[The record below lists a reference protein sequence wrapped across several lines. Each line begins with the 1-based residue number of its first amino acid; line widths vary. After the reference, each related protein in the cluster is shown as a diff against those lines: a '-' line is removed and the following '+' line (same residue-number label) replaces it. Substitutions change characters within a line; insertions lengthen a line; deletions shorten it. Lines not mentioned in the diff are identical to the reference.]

1 MTRAGLILRVSDPT
15 QGLSDRL
22 SLDAQRRVLREL
34 CQRNG
39 WEVVREY
46 VGVGESAFT
55 NDIRKRQTMLDV
67 KSDVEQHVVDVL
79 AVHDLS
85 RYARD
90 EELGHAFYNLL
101 ERNEIKLVN
110 ASSDVDYSTPEGRM
124 MLSIDLGLGSYWSRK
139 MSFHIKKSMRERFEL
154 GLHVGDV
161 PFGYR
166 RGETTKHP
174 LMPVPQEAA
183 AVAEAVLDYA
193 AGAGYTEIARRWN
206 AQGLRPHSKQG
217 HTTFTVSAMQSIIEN
232 DFYAGFVHYKGERR
246 RGAHEAIISEDLW
259 LAAQQR
265 VRRQPSHAR
274 QPRMLAGLARCS
286 ECDGPIHQTKS
297 GTGNRYAYY
306 REPSYLRGEPCANAG
321 GMWRCEHAEAEIDRI
336 IREMA
341 RDREWLTQ
349 IDREARR
356 LPKQDD
362 GERKELEAKRRRA
375 TTAYVEAALSEQEW
389 RLELQAIDDRFA
401 RLPTGSPDIIQFA
414 GERLA
419 SIGQVWDGMTM
430 EERREACRILF
441 KWVRMDTRGKRLW
454 VRPWPDFEPLFVMRR
469 DTCRGG
475 ICVGMVPPAGLEP
488 ALRALTISC
497 SWPTD
502 RGPIGIVRPSE
513 GSLSTVLRTLGD

>member
-1 MTRAGLILRVSDPT
+1 MTRAGVILRVSDASK
-15 QGLSDRL
+15 GSSDRL

-34 CQRNG
+34 CRRNG

-67 KSDVEQHVVDVL
+67 KRDVEQHVVDVL
-79 AVHDLS
+79 VVHDLS

-90 EELGHAFYNLL
+90 EELGHAIYNLL
-101 ERNEIKLVN
+101 ERNQIRLVN

-139 MSFHIKKSMRERFEL
+139 MSFHIKKCKRERFEL
-154 GLHVGDV
+154 GLHVGDA

-166 RGETTKHP
+166 KGATTKDP
-174 LMPVPQEAA
+174 LVPVPQEAA
-183 AVAEAVLDYA
+183 AIAEAVRDYA

-206 AQGLRPHSKQG
+206 AQGLRPRSKRG
-217 HTTFTVSAMQSIIEN
+217 HTTFTTSAMQSIIEN
-232 DFYAGFVHYKGERR
+232 DFYAGFVRYKGERR
-246 RGAHEAIISEDLW
+246 WGAHEAIITEDLW
-259 LAAQQR
+259 LAAQEQ

-274 QPRMLAGLARCS
+274 QPRMLAGIAQCS
-286 ECDGPIHQTKS
+286 ECDGPIHQTKC

-306 REPSYLRGEPCANAG
+306 RETSHLRGEPCASAG
-321 GMWRCEHAEAEIDRI
+321 KMWRCEHAEAEVDRI

-341 RDREWLTQ
+341 MDREWLAQ

-362 GERKELEAKRRRA
+362 SERKELEAKKRRA
-375 TTAYVEAALSEQEW
+375 TTAYVEGALSEQQW
-389 RLELQAIDDRFA
+389 RLELQAIDDRLA
-401 RLPTGSPDIIQFA
+401 RLPVGSPDAVRFA
-414 GERLA
+414 GERLT

-430 EERREACRILF
+430 AERREACRILF
-441 KWVRMDTRGKRLW
+441 NRVRIDTGRKRLW
-454 VRPWPDFEPLFVMRR
+454 VRPWPEFEPLFVMRR
-469 DTCRGG
+469 DMCRNV

-488 ALRALTISC
+488 THPAPEAGALSN
-497 SWPTD
+497 
-502 RGPIGIVRPSE
+502 
-513 GSLSTVLRTLGD
+513 